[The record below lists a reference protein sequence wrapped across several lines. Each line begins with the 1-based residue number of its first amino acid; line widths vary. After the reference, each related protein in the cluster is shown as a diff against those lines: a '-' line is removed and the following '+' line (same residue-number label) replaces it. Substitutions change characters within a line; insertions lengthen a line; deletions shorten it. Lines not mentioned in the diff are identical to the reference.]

1 MTQLE
6 YAKKGIITD
15 QMRKAA
21 EYDGVTPEFIM
32 EGIKEG
38 TIVLPYNINRG
49 FEKIRAIGKGLS
61 IKVNANIGSSPM
73 HISVDEE
80 IEKLKIAEKYG
91 ADSVMDLSL
100 GVLLKDIRKRVLEES
115 NVMIGTVPIYEV
127 GFDVSKSGRLLHEM
141 TIDDFLRV
149 IEQQGREG
157 VDFMTIHAG
166 VTLSSLERMEKEGR
180 VLNVVSR
187 GGSMMIVWMK
197 KNNKESFLYT
207 HFDEILD
214 ILKEYDITL
223 SLGDGMR
230 PGAIADAT
238 DRAQIEE
245 LIILGELAQRAW
257 EKGVQVMIE
266 GPGHVPLNEIE
277 ENIKMEKSFC
287 HGAPFYVLGP
297 LPTDRAA
304 GYDHIAGAVGGA
316 LAGYF
321 GADFLCYVTPSEH
334 LRLPT
339 VDDVREGVIAS
350 RIAAD
355 IADIARGRKRN
366 IELSREMAEARHKLD
381 WNKQMELAI
390 DSEKAKK
397 LRDESEAT
405 EEEYCTMCG
414 EFCAI
419 KQVNDALS
427 PNKPS
432 E

>member
-1 MTQLE
+1 MTQRE
-6 YAKKGIITD
+6 YAIKGIITEE
-15 QMRKAA
+15 MKKAA
-21 EYDGVTPEFIM
+21 KYDGVSPEFIM
-32 EGIKEG
+32 KGLKEG
-38 TIVLPYNINRG
+38 TIALPYNNQRG

-73 HISVDEE
+73 HIDIEEE
-80 IEKLKIAEKYG
+80 IKKLKIAVEYG

-100 GVLLKDIRKRVLEES
+100 GARLKDIRKRVLEES
-115 NVMIGTVPIYEV
+115 SVMIGTVPIYEV
-127 GFDVSKSGRLLHEM
+127 GFDLSRDNRMLYDM
-141 TIDDFLRV
+141 TIGDFLKA
-149 IEQQGREG
+149 IENQAKEG

-166 VTLSSLERMEKEGR
+166 VTKSSVERMEKEGR
-180 VLNVVSR
+180 LLNIVSR
-187 GGSMMIVWMK
+187 GGSMMVVWMK

-207 HFDEILD
+207 HYDDILD
-214 ILKEYDITL
+214 ILKEYDVTI

-245 LIILGELAQRAW
+245 LIILGELTQRAW
-257 EKGVQVMIE
+257 EKGVQVMVE
-266 GPGHVPLNEIE
+266 GPGHVPLNQIE
-277 ENIKMEKSFC
+277 ENIKIQKSFC

-339 VDDVREGVIAS
+339 VEDVKDGVVAS
-350 RIAAD
+350 KIAAD
-355 IADIARGRKRN
+355 IADIAKGRQEN
-366 IELSREMAEARHKLD
+366 IKLSDEMAVARHKLD
-381 WNKQMELAI
+381 WNKQIDLAI
-390 DSEKAKK
+390 DSIKAAK
-397 LRDESEAT
+397 LRKESEAT
-405 EEEYCTMCG
+405 EEDYCTMCG

-419 KQVNDALS
+419 KQVNEVI
-427 PNKPS
+427 K
-432 E
+432 